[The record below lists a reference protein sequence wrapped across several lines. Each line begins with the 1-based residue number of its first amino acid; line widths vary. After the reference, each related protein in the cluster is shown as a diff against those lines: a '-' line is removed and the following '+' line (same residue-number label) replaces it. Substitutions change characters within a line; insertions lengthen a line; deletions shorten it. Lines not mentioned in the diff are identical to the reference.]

1 VNLRSILAVMLAW
14 HVSLAPAAEPVIG
27 MANADGSF
35 SVDNARV
42 FRHATLFN
50 GSIIKTAKA
59 SSTLDL
65 TGGARVQLA
74 AGSKGRV
81 FHDHLVLERGAS
93 EIRGADYLIEAL
105 ALRVAP
111 ATPAASAKVARLAA
125 DRIEVAA
132 LAGAVRV
139 TNSEGIMLAS
149 LEAGRVLEFTP
160 QVAVAAPSTL
170 TGLVRMVGQAYILT
184 DEVTGVTME
193 LRGSG
198 IDFSQF
204 VGKRVE
210 ASGRLVFPAPV
221 GGPAPQALRLNTIK
235 VLPAISAA
243 PLPSD
248 AKGTA
253 GEAAG
258 PAAAAAGHAVIAGVL
273 ITVAVGAAVGILVTR
288 EKASTI
294 SPGR

>member
-1 VNLRSILAVMLAW
+1 
-14 HVSLAPAAEPVIG
+14 

-42 FRHATLFN
+42 FLHATLFEGN
-50 GSIIKTAKA
+50 IVETAKA

-65 TGGARVQLA
+65 TGGARVRMA
-74 AGSKGRV
+74 AASRGRV
-81 FHDHLVLERGAS
+81 FHDRLVLERGAS

-111 ATPAASAKVARLAA
+111 AAPDAAAKVVRLAA

-139 TNSEGIMLAS
+139 TNSEGLVLAR

-160 QVAVAAPSTL
+160 QAAGAATPSTI
-170 TGLVRMVGQAYILT
+170 TGAVRMAGQAYILN
-184 DEVTGVTME
+184 DEVTGVTVE

-198 IDFSQF
+198 IYFSLF
-204 VGKRVE
+204 AGKRVE
-210 ASGRLVFPAPV
+210 AAGRLVFPAPV
-221 GGPAPQALRLNTIK
+221 GGPARQALSLTTIK
-235 VLPAISAA
+235 LLPAVPATPPLSAGKLT
-243 PLPSD
+243 P
-248 AKGTA
+248 TQ
-253 GEAAG
+253 AAG
-258 PAAAAAGHAVIAGVL
+258 TAAAAGSHAMLAGVL
-273 ITVAVGAAVGILVTR
+273 ITVAVGAAAGIVLTR
-288 EKASTI
+288 EKAPTI